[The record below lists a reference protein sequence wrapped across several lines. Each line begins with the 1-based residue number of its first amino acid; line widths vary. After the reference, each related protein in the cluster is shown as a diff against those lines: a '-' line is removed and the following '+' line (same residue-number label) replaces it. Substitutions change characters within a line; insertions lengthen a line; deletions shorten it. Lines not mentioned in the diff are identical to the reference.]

1 MTPISSILLPLEWT
15 PYHRPRDWR
24 FSTKQ
29 TEDRRLVWCEV
40 AYVIDALGQGSDPQT
55 RSTGGLEP
63 NTNVRMS
70 RLIVGTRPDTRMAR
84 GAARTSLV
92 YCFFLEGIIQIAE
105 CRGPRSKKNKQSG
118 PHSILLYDRP
128 SQVLGHVQVY
138 APTFGAKIGL
148 KQTDTRFETTLGM
161 LDYMLYYHIP
171 IQTSPFGRISVG
183 TTHAGGVYCRAI
195 AKRPCVDGPI
205 DQENK
210 RHEAESQQHQ
220 ARG

>member
-1 MTPISSILLPLEWT
+1 MTPISSILLPLKWT
-15 PYHRPRDWR
+15 TYHRPRDWQS
-24 FSTKQ
+24 STKQ

-105 CRGPRSKKNKQSG
+105 CRGPRSKKTSSQAHIAYYYMIAQVRCLAMFKFMH
-118 PHSILLYDRP
+118 PHLAPKLASNRLTLVLRRPLICWIICSTTTFLFRPRLL
-128 SQVLGHVQVY
+128 G
-138 APTFGAKIGL
+138 
-148 KQTDTRFETTLGM
+148 E
-161 LDYMLYYHIP
+161 
-171 IQTSPFGRISVG
+171 
-183 TTHAGGVYCRAI
+183 
-195 AKRPCVDGPI
+195 
-205 DQENK
+205 
-210 RHEAESQQHQ
+210 
-220 ARG
+220 